1 MLCVEDVIS
10 SLKWVKNIGGLE
22 KTIEISRMNLDIV
35 EKKLENSSW
44 LEFLASQKEIR
55 SCTSICLKVKSSVLQ
70 LIGADRLKIN
80 LSNLLDYFEKQNV
93 AFDIGSY
100 RDAPLGIRI
109 WGGATVN
116 HRDVDVLLDW
126 LEWGYH
132 EFITNVGSNE

>member
-55 SCTSICLKVKSSVLQ
+55 SCTSICLKVKSSVL
-70 LIGADRLKIN
+70 
-80 LSNLLDYFEKQNV
+80 
-93 AFDIGSY
+93 
-100 RDAPLGIRI
+100 
-109 WGGATVN
+109 
-116 HRDVDVLLDW
+116 
-126 LEWGYH
+126 
-132 EFITNVGSNE
+132 